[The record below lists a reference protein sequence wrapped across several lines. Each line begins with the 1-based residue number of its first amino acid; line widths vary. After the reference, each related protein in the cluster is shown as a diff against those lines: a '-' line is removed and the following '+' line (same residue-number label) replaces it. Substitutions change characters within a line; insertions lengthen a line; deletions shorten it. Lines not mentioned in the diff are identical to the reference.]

1 MDLADQDLNLL
12 RLESSRQGLQN
23 PVNKISD
30 IQIQG
35 LNAQYYYKMRYL
47 ISRAWRLVDLS
58 SSISDVA
65 RQRGGSAD

>member
-23 PVNKISD
+23 PVNKISE

-35 LNAQYYYKMRYL
+35 LNAQYYKMRSL